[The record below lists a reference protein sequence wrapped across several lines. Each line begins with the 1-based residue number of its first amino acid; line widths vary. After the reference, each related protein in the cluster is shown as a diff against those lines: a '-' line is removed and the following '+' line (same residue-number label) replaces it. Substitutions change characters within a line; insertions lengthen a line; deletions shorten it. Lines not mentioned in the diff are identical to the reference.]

1 VIDDIMITTTTGDM
15 ISTIR
20 ENIVISR
27 AENIYPANYDCNEVC
42 YMYVFVLVV
51 CVIVRI
57 CMICVIVRL
66 CM

>member
-1 VIDDIMITTTTGDM
+1 MIATTGDM

-42 YMYVFVLVV
+42 NMYVFVLVV
-51 CVIVRI
+51 CVII
-57 CMICVIVRL
+57 RL
-66 CM
+66 CK